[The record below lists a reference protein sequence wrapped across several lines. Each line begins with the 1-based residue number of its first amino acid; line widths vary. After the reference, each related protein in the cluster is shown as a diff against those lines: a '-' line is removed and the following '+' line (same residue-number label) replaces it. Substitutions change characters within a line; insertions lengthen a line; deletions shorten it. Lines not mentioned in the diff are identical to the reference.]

1 MNAVVSQAAHHYLWA
16 QPFPVEHGQAKD
28 TLFIFTYTFAAKV
41 TPSLSQEGVLFA
53 HLPLGYDCVPPVTPQ
68 HKGCWP
74 RLMPAGLIRVR
85 LCQIMPAKTL

>member
-53 HLPLGYDCVPPVTPQ
+53 HLPQDMTASLQSPHSTKAVGLG
-68 HKGCWP
+68 
-74 RLMPAGLIRVR
+74 
-85 LCQIMPAKTL
+85 